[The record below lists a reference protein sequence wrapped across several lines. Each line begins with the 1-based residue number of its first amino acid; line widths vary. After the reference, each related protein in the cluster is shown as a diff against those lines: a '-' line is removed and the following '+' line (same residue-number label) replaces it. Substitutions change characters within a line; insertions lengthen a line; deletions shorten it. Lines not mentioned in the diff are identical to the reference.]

1 MIWIVAILVALGAFA
16 IGVFAFGLKKN
27 LWTSLLATLAFGLA
41 GYALQ
46 ASPDLPGSP
55 KSPSDARPDDG
66 FDSVEVRRELVNSDD
81 RSRSKLMVTADA
93 MASARKYSDAAT
105 MYNTVTLEDRQDFE
119 GWLAKGNAL
128 VDHAN
133 GALTPPAIYSY
144 RQAANLRP
152 NHPGPGYFLGVAL
165 IRQGQMME
173 ARQVWRDTVEQAP
186 EGSAGLPQIIDQ
198 LSRLEELLGV
208 PEAQRFGA
216 APNETPVEAAT
227 ETVPE

>member
-1 MIWIVAILVALGAFA
+1 MIWIVAILVALAAFVL
-16 IGVFAFGLKKN
+16 GVFAFKLNKG

-41 GYALQ
+41 GYAMQ
-46 ASPDLPGSP
+46 ASPDLPSSP
-55 KSPSDARPDDG
+55 KAAEDARPDDG
-66 FDSVEVRRELVNSDD
+66 FDSVGVRRELVAEAD
-81 RSRSKLMVTADA
+81 RSRNNLMVTADA
-93 MASARKYSDAAT
+93 MARQRKYADAAT
-105 MYNTVTLEDRQDFE
+105 IYNGVTLQDRQDFE
-119 GWLAKGNAL
+119 AWLGKGNAL

-186 EGSAGLPQIIDQ
+186 EDAAGLPQIVDQ
-198 LSRLEELLGV
+198 LARLEELLGV
-208 PEAQRFGA
+208 PEDQRLGVM
-216 APNETPVEAAT
+216 P
-227 ETVPE
+227 PENLPR